1 MSTAVV
7 VVAPPA
13 VATGEKRALDGAWM
27 LSLSTAV
34 SGGLAYAFHV
44 LAARSLGSADYGR
57 IAVLWAAMFL
67 LVVVLVPSARA
78 NDVPRGRRPSGP
90 GRPCAGSHAFR
101 AGPVPRYRRRAHRGR
116 RSRLGSD
123 HERDLPRRRRAD
135 RRPRRRSRGLRPRLR
150 APGSAQRQRLVRG
163 VRPLAPRGLRNQ
175 VAGGCAAR
183 RRRVQ

>member
-1 MSTAVV
+1 MSTAAV

-67 LVVVLVPSARA
+67 LVVVLF
-78 NDVPRGRRPSGP
+78 RPLE
-90 GRPCAGSHAFR
+90 CR
-101 AGPVPRYRRRAHRGR
+101 AGF
-116 RSRLGSD
+116 
-123 HERDLPRRRRAD
+123 EAD
-135 RRPRRRSRGLRPRLR
+135 
-150 APGSAQRQRLVRG
+150 V
-163 VRPLAPRGLRNQ
+163 
-175 VAGGCAAR
+175 
-183 RRRVQ
+183 